1 MWSKELFLMPYDRAK
16 LLDLFFYHS
25 FINLSWLAVFCF
37 CTIFFATWLTFNWI
51 KAEILAEK
59 GGVKWHKVETLLGGI
74 VILHWKLP
82 REEGGWGNWPAIL
95 FRKPLS
101 CTSGAFRIHLI
112 YITTIKTWNYETV
125 WKEDWGHCSRKK
137 ERLEHRY
144 PSADCRADG
153 PLRRICRLLFGF
165 CLAMT
170 AGGDFYVGGLW
181 MFLSRCSVQSSPK
194 NNSIFFGETDFF
206 GMSRRNFAI
215 PYPIFLSNSN

>member
-1 MWSKELFLMPYDRAK
+1 MNLF
-16 LLDLFFYHS
+16 
-25 FINLSWLAVFCF
+25 WLAVFCF

-51 KAEILAEK
+51 KAKIVAKE

-82 REEGGWGNWPAIL
+82 REERLRELAGHSVQEASIVYQRRFQNTPYLYKEVFKII
-95 FRKPLS
+95 FIP
-101 CTSGAFRIHLI
+101 
-112 YITTIKTWNYETV
+112 TIKTWNYETV

-153 PLRRICRLLFGF
+153 PLWRICRLLFGF

-170 AGGDFYVGGLW
+170 AGGDFYIGGLW

-194 NNSIFFGETDFF
+194 NNSIFFARPTFSECRAVTLQYHIRY
-206 GMSRRNFAI
+206 SLAI
-215 PYPIFLSNSN
+215 LTNYFTILTT

>member
-1 MWSKELFLMPYDRAK
+1 MNLF
-16 LLDLFFYHS
+16 
-25 FINLSWLAVFCF
+25 WLAIFCF
-37 CTIFFATWLTFNWI
+37 CTFFFATWLTFNWI
-51 KAEILAEK
+51 KAKIVAKE

-112 YITTIKTWNYETV
+112 YIPTIKTWNYETV

-181 MFLSRCSVQSSPK
+181 MFCSELPQKRFKKFSANPTFSECRAVTLQYHIRYSLAILT
-194 NNSIFFGETDFF
+194 NY
-206 GMSRRNFAI
+206 FA
-215 PYPIFLSNSN
+215 FLTT